1 MPQRS
6 FPLGMV
12 LEACPDIAD
21 YARHGIR
28 SWRDFVATARLVR
41 SALGISPSAWE
52 DARTVLGDEVAAVVV
67 AAILQRGEAI
77 KSPGGYL
84 RSLTEKARGG
94 AFSLGPVLMAL
105 LRTKVR
111 ERMRA

>member
-1 MPQRS
+1 M
-6 FPLGMV
+6 L
-12 LEACPDIAD
+12 
-21 YARHGIR
+21 
-28 SWRDFVATARLVR
+28 
-41 SALGISPSAWE
+41 
-52 DARTVLGDEVAAVVV
+52 DAVLGEEDAAVVV

-94 AFSLGPVLMAL
+94 GFSLGPVLMAL
-105 LRTKVR
+105 IRTKLR

>member
-1 MPQRS
+1 
-6 FPLGMV
+6 MV

-52 DARTVLGDEVAAVVV
+52 DARTVSGRGRRGRGRGDPAA
-67 AAILQRGEAI
+67 GEAI